1 MRNFGNRIRFGITS
15 RQSPDRHASP
25 GCEPGTDD
33 RFFMILMEGT
43 PLKRFLAAVRKRCDF
58 FRVSG
63 SGRCDGRS
71 CSSSMP
77 YCPYG
82 AGEVV
87 SAVSRKRRKWRYEC
101 GCEGKEVLVI
111 MPFGLPVRSREF
123 VLYPPPAA
131 VCRCSCAPEAWP
143 KKSDNRKGS
152 GNNRF
157 HSAAS
162 LRRPGARHPGPR
174 TGREPGADVGSRP
187 LLYASYAFR
196 ELK

>member
-63 SGRCDGRS
+63 SGRCDGRP

-82 AGEVV
+82 REKSCPPFPA
-87 SAVSRKRRKWRYEC
+87 
-101 GCEGKEVLVI
+101 KEENGDMNADVK
-111 MPFGLPVRSREF
+111 G
-123 VLYPPPAA
+123 
-131 VCRCSCAPEAWP
+131 
-143 KKSDNRKGS
+143 KKSW
-152 GNNRF
+152 
-157 HSAAS
+157 
-162 LRRPGARHPGPR
+162 
-174 TGREPGADVGSRP
+174 
-187 LLYASYAFR
+187 
-196 ELK
+196 